1 LAVAD
6 RRRLLFTGRTL
17 YLADWR
23 PTVLLLAAV
32 LCRQDVELADRFFHE
47 VLDEL
52 GPNPTLAKR
61 ARCVGLIG
69 SALRDLKSW
78 GYRLT
83 DPRYP
88 EHLDRCLAIF
98 DRREARKVDFA
109 TRLEAADAIGQAGD
123 PRLDHNDPTY
133 WVRVE
138 GARFWMGAQK
148 SDPKGINYDPEA
160 STDEAPVHR
169 EEIGPFQMGRYPVA
183 VINYLRFKEAGGYS
197 REEYWKAG
205 DFGQYT
211 EPRSWQ
217 RQLRYPNRPVVEV
230 SWFEAAA
237 YCAWAGG
244 RLPTEAEW
252 ECAARGGREGVP
264 YPSGDQ
270 KLYEYGANFK
280 NQPGYLTPVGLY
292 PEGAAPGGIEDLAGN
307 CWEWVGE
314 RWRKYYGKET
324 KPEEARVARGGG
336 WGNNVG
342 LLRVSTRLGVLP
354 DVRSPHLGFR
364 VVRDIP
370 A

>member
-1 LAVAD
+1 M
-6 RRRLLFTGRTL
+6 
-17 YLADWR
+17 
-23 PTVLLLAAV
+23 
-32 LCRQDVELADRFFHE
+32 
-47 VLDEL
+47 
-52 GPNPTLAKR
+52 
-61 ARCVGLIG
+61 
-69 SALRDLKSW
+69 
-78 GYRLT
+78 
-83 DPRYP
+83 
-88 EHLDRCLAIF
+88 
-98 DRREARKVDFA
+98 RREARKLDFA

-183 VINYLRFKEAGGYS
+183 VLNYLRFMEAGGYS
-197 REEYWKAG
+197 REEFWKAG
-205 DFGQYT
+205 GFGEYT

-270 KLYEYGANFK
+270 KLYEYRANFK
-280 NQPGYLTPVGLY
+280 RSARLSDTGRAIPGRCRAGWNRRSGRQLLGMGRRALAEVRKGNQARRGESGSGGRVEQQCRAPPCFDSPRGPSGCALPAFGLSRRPRHPRLTRPTSS
-292 PEGAAPGGIEDLAGN
+292 AAPLRALSES
-307 CWEWVGE
+307 
-314 RWRKYYGKET
+314 
-324 KPEEARVARGGG
+324 ARSRQESAR
-336 WGNNVG
+336 
-342 LLRVSTRLGVLP
+342 
-354 DVRSPHLGFR
+354 H
-364 VVRDIP
+364 
-370 A
+370 